1 MVEKLLTQRCSRNL
15 FRACM
20 VESVSSTRIY
30 YICIHIYIE
39 RERLSGPSIHFA
51 SNGVKYGGFRF
62 PCAAC

>member
-1 MVEKLLTQRCSRNL
+1 MEKLLTQRCSRNL
-15 FRACM
+15 FRTCM
-20 VESVSSTRIY
+20 VESVSGTRIY
-30 YICIHIYIE
+30 YIYIYIHRE

>member
-1 MVEKLLTQRCSRNL
+1 MEKLLTQRCSRNL
-15 FRACM
+15 FRTCM
-20 VESVSSTRIY
+20 VESVSGTRIY
-30 YICIHIYIE
+30 YIYIE

>member
-1 MVEKLLTQRCSRNL
+1 MEKLLTQRCSRNL
-15 FRACM
+15 FRTCM
-20 VESVSSTRIY
+20 VESVSGTRIY
-30 YICIHIYIE
+30 YIYIHRE